1 MNKYIK
7 DSLKDHKQRMSAF
20 RRKEL
25 KAMYNKILKQNILL
39 IIITLSIAYCL
50 ISGAVALLPS
60 INKTTD
66 IARNWVN
73 NELQR
78 TNCYDL
84 LQYQKAYPK
93 VTLNEQS
100 EMLCSQ
106 YR

>member
-7 DSLKDHKQRMSAF
+7 KELKNHKQRMSTF

-39 IIITLSIAYCL
+39 VIITLSIVYCL
-50 ISGAVALLPS
+50 ISGAIALLPS

-66 IARNWVN
+66 IARNWTN
-73 NELQR
+73 GELQR

-84 LQYQKAYPK
+84 LQYQK
-93 VTLNEQS
+93 NS
-100 EMLCSQ
+100 
-106 YR
+106 